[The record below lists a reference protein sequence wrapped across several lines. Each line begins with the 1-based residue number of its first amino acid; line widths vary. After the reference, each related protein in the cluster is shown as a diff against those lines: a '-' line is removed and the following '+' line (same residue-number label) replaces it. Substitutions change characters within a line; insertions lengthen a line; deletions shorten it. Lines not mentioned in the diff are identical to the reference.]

1 MNTKLDKPLFG
12 FMTRNYL
19 VLTLTSSLW
28 GFAASITNTYFSLY
42 VLKLSGTET
51 IIGLI
56 SALGSASF
64 VVFAIIGGH
73 IADLYGRKRLLGL
86 MTLAAGLSELLV
98 AAAPNWQ
105 FLALAIMVV
114 NICWIMEPAFWA
126 ILADSI
132 KEEKRGVAY
141 AIFSCIN
148 FLPWTVMPFIGG
160 YLIDI
165 YGVIPTMR
173 TTYIL
178 LAILGAISGIL
189 RLSMLRET
197 VRNSN
202 GENQKITFKNL
213 GKLAKEAFKEHYRT
227 WVSMPRATLALAITY
242 ILWSLEYGLVEPYW
256 IVYAEGTIG
265 LTSTEWGVVTVAG
278 SIIALVTKLL
288 IVGKTLDRL
297 GRRKVLLAII
307 ALDTFTYLL
316 FIRCIDFTQVLL
328 LLAAGHV
335 IWAFYEATYTSL
347 EADLVPQERRG
358 RVYAAFSVGWTG
370 FSIPA
375 SLVGGVIYE
384 KVSPQLSFILAAV
397 VVVLCLIA
405 TAKFIHIPNKQPK
418 PSHNQVEEAS
428 T

>member
-42 VLKLSGTET
+42 VLELSGTET

-64 VVFAIIGGH
+64 VIFAIIGGH
-73 IADLYGRKRLLGL
+73 IADLYGRKKLLGL
-86 MTLAAGLSELLV
+86 MTLAAGLSELMI

-105 FLALAIMVV
+105 SLALAIIIV

-126 ILADSI
+126 ILADSTR
-132 KEEKRGVAY
+132 EEKRGVAY

-173 TTYIL
+173 ITYIA
-178 LAILGAISGIL
+178 LAILGVISGIL
-189 RLSMLRET
+189 RLSMLEET
-197 VRNSN
+197 ITNSN
-202 GENQKITFKNL
+202 RENQKITFKNL
-213 GKLAKEAFKEHYRT
+213 GKLAKESFKEHFRT
-227 WVSMPRATLALAITY
+227 WVSMPHTTLALAVTY
-242 ILWSLEYGLVEPYW
+242 ILWSLKYGLVDPYW
-256 IVYAEGTIG
+256 IVFAEETIG
-265 LTSTEWGVVTVAG
+265 LTSTEWGIVTVAG

-288 IVGKTLDRL
+288 IVGKTLDKL

-307 ALDTFTYLL
+307 ALDTFTYVL
-316 FIRCIDFTQVLL
+316 FIRCVNFTQVIL
-328 LLAAGHV
+328 LLAVGSL
-335 IWAFYEATYTSL
+335 IWAFYEATYSSL

-375 SLVGGVIYE
+375 SLVGGIIYE
-384 KVSPQLSFILAAV
+384 KISSQLSFILAAV

-405 TAKFIHIPNKQPK
+405 TAKFIHIPNKQQK
-418 PSHNQVEEAS
+418 PSHNQVEEAP

>member
-42 VLKLSGTET
+42 VLELSGTET

-64 VVFAIIGGH
+64 VIFAIIGGH
-73 IADLYGRKRLLGL
+73 IADLYGRKKLLGL
-86 MTLAAGLSELLV
+86 MTLAAGLSELMI

-105 FLALAIMVV
+105 SLALAIIIV

-126 ILADSI
+126 ILADSTR
-132 KEEKRGVAY
+132 EEKRGVAY

-173 TTYIL
+173 ITYIA
-178 LAILGAISGIL
+178 LAILGVISGIL
-189 RLSMLRET
+189 RLSMLEET
-197 VRNSN
+197 ITNSN
-202 GENQKITFKNL
+202 RENQKITFKNL
-213 GKLAKEAFKEHYRT
+213 GKLAKESFKEHFRT
-227 WVSMPRATLALAITY
+227 WVSMPHTTLALAVTY
-242 ILWSLEYGLVEPYW
+242 ILWSLKYGLVDPYW
-256 IVYAEGTIG
+256 IVFAEETIG
-265 LTSTEWGVVTVAG
+265 LTSTEWGIVTVAG

-288 IVGKTLDRL
+288 IVGKTLDKL

-307 ALDTFTYLL
+307 ALDTFTYVL
-316 FIRCIDFTQVLL
+316 FIRCVNFTQVIL
-328 LLAAGHV
+328 LLAVGSL
-335 IWAFYEATYTSL
+335 IWAFYEATYSSL

-375 SLVGGVIYE
+375 GLVGGIIYE
-384 KVSPQLSFILAAV
+384 KISSQLSFILAAV

-405 TAKFIHIPNKQPK
+405 TAKFIHIPNKQQK
-418 PSHNQVEEAS
+418 PSHNQVEEAP